1 MKINRRYRQA
11 AQGFTLL
18 EVMAIVAVLGILSAV
33 GIASYSNYITKSKL
47 VEAVVLFDAVRTSVV
62 SDYYVTR
69 GFPNSVMSARTSSDA
84 GASQVT
90 SSPNAITYNSNV
102 ISEVWYYQNEDA
114 GVGWF
119 GLQLQDDLLTDCID
133 DCRLHIGFKDAGS
146 NLDFYCG
153 LWDRGG
159 SRG

>member
-69 GFPNSVMSARTSSDA
+69 SLVLP
-84 GASQVT
+84 
-90 SSPNAITYNSNV
+90 
-102 ISEVWYYQNEDA
+102 E
-114 GVGWF
+114 
-119 GLQLQDDLLTDCID
+119 
-133 DCRLHIGFKDAGS
+133 
-146 NLDFYCG
+146 
-153 LWDRGG
+153 
-159 SRG
+159 